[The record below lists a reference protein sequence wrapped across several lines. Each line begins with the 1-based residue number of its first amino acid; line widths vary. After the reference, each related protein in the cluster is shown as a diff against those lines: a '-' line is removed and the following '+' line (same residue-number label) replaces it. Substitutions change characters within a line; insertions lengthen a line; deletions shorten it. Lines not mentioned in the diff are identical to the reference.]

1 MKRISL
7 LLAFLIIGKLSLL
20 ADEGMWLPMLLQ
32 AMNEKEMQTMG
43 MRISAEDIYSVNK
56 SSLKDAIVLF
66 GGGCTAEIVSNQGLI
81 LTNHHCGFGSIQQH
95 SSLDHDYLTNGFWAT
110 SKSEE
115 LPNKGLSVT
124 LLIRMDDVT
133 DQVLAGVSKNM
144 NEVDREAQID
154 KNIDKITK
162 TATKGTHYN
171 AVIKPFY
178 YGNKY
183 YMFVNETF
191 KDIRL
196 VGAPPSNIGK
206 FGGDTDNWMWP
217 RHTGDFSM
225 FRIYTAPDGS
235 PAEYSKENIP
245 YVPKRCL
252 EISLKGYQKGDF
264 TFVFGYPGRTQQFT
278 TSQGIAM
285 QTETINPV
293 AISMRDKRLE
303 IIKQYMNSDPAI
315 RIQYAA
321 KAATIANAWKKWI
334 GENRGIKRLNAIE
347 KKRAFERQ
355 FNEWS
360 NETPERQAKYGTL
373 LAAFDEVYTQ
383 MKPYQLSY
391 TYFSEA
397 AYVIEML
404 RFTLTFRTLVDASQ
418 KKEITQEKIDNI
430 TKKLIETSEEW
441 HKNYHPEI
449 DKKIMVYLLSQYYS
463 KHDRNF
469 QPEVLLQTGDK
480 YKGDFEK
487 AVTEF
492 YKTSIF
498 ANKDKLLSFLK
509 GYSKGKY
516 KKIIADP
523 FYQMAVGTVDYYGKT
538 IQSPLVAF
546 DNKLDSLYRIYTAAI
561 FEMNPSKRFYP
572 DANLTLRVAYGKVN
586 DYQPMDG
593 VTYQYFT
600 TLEGIMQKE
609 NPDIYDYVVEKRLK
623 TLYKNKD
630 YGRYGD
636 KDGSIHVA
644 FIASNHTTGGNS
656 GSPVLNADGQ
666 LIGINFDRN
675 WEGTMSDLMYDP
687 SQCRNISLDIRY
699 CLFIIDKFAE
709 AKWLI
714 DEMNI
719 AKEL

>member
-7 LLAFLIIGKLSLL
+7 LLAFLVLGKFSLL

-81 LTNHHCGFGSIQQH
+81 LTNHHCGFSNIQQH
-95 SSLDHDYLTNGFWAT
+95 SSLEHDYLTQGFWAA
-110 SKSEE
+110 SKTEE
-115 LPNKGLSVT
+115 LPNKGLTVT
-124 LLIRMDDVT
+124 LLIRMEDIT
-133 DQVLAGVSKNM
+133 NQVLTGVSRSM
-144 NEVDREAQID
+144 NEVDRAAQID
-154 KNIDKITK
+154 KNIEKITK
-162 TATKGTHYN
+162 TAIKGTHYN

-245 YVPKRCL
+245 YVPKRSL
-252 EISLKGYQKGDF
+252 EISLNGYQKGDF

-278 TSQGIAM
+278 TSQGIKLE
-285 QTETINPV
+285 TEYVNPI

-334 GENRGIKRLNAIE
+334 GEDRGIKRLNAVE
-347 KKRAFERQ
+347 KKRTFESQ
-355 FNEWS
+355 FNVWA
-360 NETPERQAKYGTL
+360 NETPERKEKYGSL
-373 LAAFDEVYTQ
+373 LASFDEVYTQ

-391 TYFSEA
+391 TYFTEA
-397 AYVIEML
+397 AYIIDML
-404 RFTLTFRTLVDASQ
+404 RFTLNFRTLVDASQ

-441 HKNYHPEI
+441 HKNYRPEI

-469 QPEVLLQTGDK
+469 QPEILLQTGDK
-480 YKGDFEK
+480 YKGDFDK
-487 AVTEF
+487 AITEF
-492 YKTSIF
+492 YKSSIF

-509 GYSKGKY
+509 GYSKGKF

-538 IQSPLVAF
+538 IQSPLIAF

-593 VTYQYFT
+593 VTYKYFT
-600 TLEGIMQKE
+600 TLDGIMQKE
-609 NPDIYDYVVEKRLK
+609 NPDIYDYVVEKKLK
-623 TLYKNKD
+623 ALYNNKD

-636 KDGSIHVA
+636 KDGSMHVA

-687 SQCRNISLDIRY
+687 NQCRNISLDIRY

-719 AKEL
+719 VKK

>member
-7 LLAFLIIGKLSLL
+7 LLAFLIFGRIALL
-20 ADEGMWLPMLLQ
+20 ADGGMWLPMLLQ

-43 MRISAEDIYSVNK
+43 MRISAEDIYSLNK

-95 SSLDHDYLTNGFWAT
+95 SSIEHDYLTQGFWAT
-110 SKSEE
+110 SKAEE
-115 LPNKGLSVT
+115 LPNKGLTVT
-124 LLIRMDDVT
+124 LLIRMEDVT
-133 DQVLAGVSKNM
+133 TDVLQGVTATM
-144 NEVDREAQID
+144 TEAQREAQVD
-154 KNIDKITK
+154 KNIDAITK
-162 TATKGTHYN
+162 KAIKGTLYN

-217 RHTGDFSM
+217 RHTGDFSI

-235 PAEYSKENIP
+235 PAEFSKENIP
-245 YVPKRCL
+245 YVPKRSL
-252 EISLKGYQKGDF
+252 EISLNGYQKGDF
-264 TFVFGYPGRTQQFT
+264 TFVFGYPGSTQQFT
-278 TSQGIAM
+278 TSQGIALKT
-285 QTETINPV
+285 QFENPV

-303 IIKQYMNSDPAI
+303 IIKQQMNSDPAI

-321 KAATIANAWKKWI
+321 KAATISNAWKKWI
-334 GENRGIKRLNAIE
+334 GEDRGIKRLNAIE
-347 KKRAFERQ
+347 KKKAFESQ
-355 FNEWS
+355 FNEWA
-360 NETPERQAKYGTL
+360 NATPERKEKYGTL
-373 LAAFDEVYTQ
+373 LAAFNEVYTQ

-397 AYVIEML
+397 AYVNEIL
-404 RFTLTFRTLVDASQ
+404 RFALNFRNLVETSQ
-418 KKEITQEKIDNI
+418 KKDITTEKIDNI
-430 TKKLIETSEEW
+430 TKKLIETSEAW
-441 HKNYHPEI
+441 HKNYRIEI
-449 DKKIMVYLLSQYYS
+449 DKKTMIFLLSEYYT
-463 KHDRNF
+463 KHDRKF
-469 QPEVLLQTGDK
+469 QPEILIQIGDK
-480 YKGDFEK
+480 YKGNFEK
-487 AVTEF
+487 AINEF
-492 YKTSIF
+492 YETSIF
-498 ANKDKLLSFLK
+498 ANKEKLVSFLK
-509 GYSKGKY
+509 SYKKGKY
-516 KKIIADP
+516 KKITSDP
-523 FYQMAVGTVDYYGKT
+523 FYKLATGTLDYYRNV
-538 IQSPLVAF
+538 IQPPLIAF
-546 DNKLDSLYRIYTAAI
+546 DNKLDSLYRIYTTAI
-561 FEMNPSKRFYP
+561 FEMNPTKRFYP
-572 DANLTLRVAYGKVN
+572 DANLTLRIAYGKVN

-609 NPDIYDYVVEKRLK
+609 NPDIYDYVVEKKLK
-623 TLYKNKD
+623 TLYNTKD
-630 YGRYGD
+630 YGRYAD
-636 KDGSIHVA
+636 KDGSMHVA

-687 SQCRNISLDIRY
+687 DQCRNISLDIRY

-714 DEMNI
+714 NEMNI
-719 AKEL
+719 AKK

>member
-7 LLAFLIIGKLSLL
+7 LLAFIIIGKFSLL

-32 AMNEKEMQTMG
+32 AMNEKDMQTMG

-95 SSLDHDYLTNGFWAT
+95 SSLEHDYLTQGFWAA
-110 SKSEE
+110 SKAEE

-133 DQVLAGVSKNM
+133 DRVLAGVTKNM
-144 NEVDREAQID
+144 NEVEREAQID
-154 KNIDKITK
+154 KNIEKITK
-162 TATKGTHYN
+162 EAIKGTHYN

-235 PAEYSKENIP
+235 PAEYSKGNIP
-245 YVPKRCL
+245 YVPKRSL
-252 EISLKGYQKGDF
+252 EISLNGYQKGDF
-264 TFVFGYPGRTQQFT
+264 TFVFGYPGRTQQFM
-278 TSQGIAM
+278 TSHGIALE
-285 QTETINPV
+285 TESVNPI

-321 KAATIANAWKKWI
+321 KAATISNGWKKWI
-334 GENRGIKRLNAIE
+334 GEDRGIKRLNAIE
-347 KKRAFERQ
+347 KKKLLEIQ
-355 FNEWS
+355 FNEWA
-360 NETPERQAKYGTL
+360 NATPERKEKYGSL
-373 LAAFDEVYTQ
+373 INAFEGVYTQ

-397 AYVIEML
+397 AYVIDML
-404 RFTLTFRTLVDASQ
+404 RFALTFRTLVDVSQ

-430 TKKLIETSEEW
+430 TKKLIESSEEW
-441 HKNYHPEI
+441 HKNYRPEI

-469 QPEVLLQTGDK
+469 QPEILLQTGDK

-487 AVTEF
+487 AITEF

-538 IQSPLVAF
+538 IQSPLIAF

-561 FEMNPSKRFYP
+561 FEMNPAKRFYP

-609 NPDIYDYVVEKRLK
+609 NPDIYDYVVEKKLK

-636 KDGSIHVA
+636 KDGSMHVA

-687 SQCRNISLDIRY
+687 NQCRNISLDIRY

-719 AKEL
+719 VKK